1 MSNFT
6 NDPDIMSIDKVQC
19 ECGSQI
25 LLKNMPAH
33 SKTKKHLT
41 GLEKKLNPKVKV
53 AKEPKDKTKE
63 PKDKTKE
70 QLPKELTVDVTSSK
84 DTEEEEEEDVDD
96 IDIILDSIQSLHD
109 RLDEIQQLMTV
120 GFTHLLEE
128 EHEEVTDSEKVVEP
142 KKQVKS
148 VTISEKKE

>member
-6 NDPDIMSIDKVQC
+6 HDPDIMSTDKVQF

-25 LLKNMPAH
+25 LLKNMPQH
-33 SKTKKHLT
+33 VKTKKHLT
-41 GLEKKLNPKVKV
+41 GLEKKLHPKVKV

-63 PKDKTKE
+63 PQLP
-70 QLPKELTVDVTSSK
+70 QLPKELTVDVVPSK
-84 DTEEEEEEDVDD
+84 DKEEEEEEEEIDDVDM
-96 IDIILDSIQSLHD
+96 ILDSIQTLHD

-120 GFTHLLEE
+120 GFTHLLEDE
-128 EHEEVTDSEKVVEP
+128 QEEVVDSEKVVDP

-148 VTISEKKE
+148 VTISESK